1 MPSRFTT
8 AWIHMPFL
16 RSGSRALL
24 PAAMTTAIACSLLVA
39 PSAGASPI
47 PAKVLPDEVVAA
59 PATAGSEATAS
70 TGRFIITFED
80 GPAAVQGAKANAFG
94 RLAKDLGLSVREV
107 RETADG
113 AVVVKADGEVS
124 TVAADGVVAALN
136 ELPGIVHVQEDVLMR
151 PLAGVND
158 PGFRDQWNLFGEP
171 AGLRVPAAWDRS
183 TGAGQ
188 TIAILD
194 TGITPHTDLDAN
206 VLPGYD
212 FVADPAIAV
221 DGNTGRD
228 ADPSDPGDACLD
240 PEPGAEP
247 TESSWHGTHVAGIA
261 AAMGNNSKGMAG
273 VAYRAKLLPLRVMGA
288 CGGLLSDTADA
299 IRWAVGGTVAWTENG
314 ISHTLPANPH
324 PARVVNMSLGAEE
337 VCSPYLQQAIDF
349 AVQQGS
355 VIIAAAG
362 NESQPAT
369 NVMPANC
376 HNVITVGATSRAGNH
391 ASYSNFGPEVDFSAP
406 GGDGSTGAENIL
418 STMNSG
424 RTAPVAEAYGY
435 MQGTSMAAPHVA
447 GVAALMLSVNPAL
460 SPEDIERILA
470 DSTRP
475 LTRACA
481 NGCGTGTVD
490 ANAAVWWAAGFP
502 PSIRGTADVVAADA
516 AGTLWNYPSNGKGGF
531 AQRARIGSGWSAL
544 KNGFVTDWN
553 QDGVLD
559 LVAQWKDGRLTH
571 YAGITS
577 GGFQPAQTIGNGW
590 GSYFVTVGKWR
601 SGDRY
606 PGIVA
611 YDPQGALWHYPN
623 PSGGVLGPRTRIGT
637 GWNGLYLTMTDF
649 DGDSRMDI
657 LAKKADGKLIQ
668 YRSNGTGQFLSE
680 SRRTIGTGWRSV
692 NSMGSLPG
700 FDQSG
705 GQALMT
711 RLTDGRL
718 AYYPFAAGR
727 WAARS
732 IVGSGWSDY
741 NLFR

>member
-1 MPSRFTT
+1 
-8 AWIHMPFL
+8 MPFL

-39 PSAGASPI
+39 PSAGAFSV
-47 PAKVLPDEVVAA
+47 PAEVISDEVVAA
-59 PATAGSEATAS
+59 PVTAGSGATES
-70 TGRFIITFED
+70 TGRFIITFEE
-80 GPAAVQGAKANAFG
+80 GTAAVPGAKGNAYG
-94 RLAKDLGLSVREV
+94 RLAKDLGISVREL

-113 AVVVKADGEVS
+113 AVVVEADREIS
-124 TVAADGVVAALN
+124 ASAADGIVAALK
-136 ELPGIVHVQEDVLMR
+136 EQPGVVHAEEDVLMR

-158 PGFRDQWNLFGEP
+158 PGFKDQWNLFGEP

-194 TGITPHTDLDAN
+194 TGITAHTDLDFN

-221 DGNTGRD
+221 DGNGRD
-228 ADPSDPGDACLD
+228 GDPSDPGDACLD

-261 AAMGNNSKGMAG
+261 AALGNNGTGVAG
-273 VAYRAKLLPLRVMGA
+273 VAYGARLLPLRVMGA

-299 IRWAVGGTVAWTENG
+299 IRWAAGGSVAWTENG
-314 ISHTLPANPH
+314 VPHTLPENPN
-324 PARVVNMSLGAEE
+324 PARVINMSLGSEDA
-337 VCSPYLQQAIDF
+337 CSPFLQSAIDF

-355 VIIAAAG
+355 VVIAAAG
-362 NESQPAT
+362 NETQPAA

-376 HNVITVGATSRAGNH
+376 TNVITVGAISRAGNS
-391 ASYSNFGPEVDFSAP
+391 ASYSNFGPEVDVSAP

-418 STMNSG
+418 STVNSG
-424 RTAPVAEAYGY
+424 ATAPVSEAYAY

-460 SPEDIERILA
+460 SPARVEQILR

-481 NGCGTGTVD
+481 NGCGTGLVD

-502 PSIRGTADVVAADA
+502 PPIRSVSDVVAADS

-531 AQRARIGSGWSAL
+531 EQRVRIGSGWSAL

-559 LVAQWKDGRLTH
+559 LIAQWKDGRLTH
-571 YAGITS
+571 HAGRIG
-577 GGFQPAQTIGNGW
+577 GGFRPAQTIGNGW

-611 YDPQGALWHYPN
+611 YDPKGTLWHYPN
-623 PSGGVLGPRTRIGT
+623 PSGGALSPRTSIGT
-637 GWNGLYLTMTDF
+637 GWKGLYLTMTDF
-649 DGDSRMDI
+649 DGDSRIDI
-657 LAKKADGKLIQ
+657 VAKMADGKLVQ

-680 SRRTIGTGWRSV
+680 SRRTIGTGWQGVDSV
-692 NSMGSLPG
+692 RSLPG
-700 FDQSG
+700 FGQSG
-705 GQALMT
+705 RQGLMT

-718 AYYPFAAGR
+718 AYYPFAGGR
-727 WAARS
+727 WVDRS
-732 IVGSGWSDY
+732 IVGSGWSNY